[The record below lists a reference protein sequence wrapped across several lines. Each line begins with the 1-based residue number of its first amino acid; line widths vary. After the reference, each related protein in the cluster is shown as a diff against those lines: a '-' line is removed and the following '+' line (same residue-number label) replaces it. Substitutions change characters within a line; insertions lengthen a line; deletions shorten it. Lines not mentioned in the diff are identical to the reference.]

1 MRGHVVEACGEGCCR
16 DRRHGVTVHGVTQDW
31 LSTFLGKVSQVCQW
45 LLPE

>member
-16 DRRHGVTVHGVTQDW
+16 DHRHGVMVHRVTQG
-31 LSTFLGKVSQVCQW
+31 LSTFLDKVSQVCQW